1 MGEGWL
7 RNPKDGW
14 TYRFQRDE
22 KSWLQDPFVFVDKGR
37 AMPDGSPALL
47 KTRQYLRRKIA
58 EEMWKDLVRKGWEK
72 VPAMW
77 CAEAEPLKVL
87 TYPCSASLLSLL

>member
-1 MGEGWL
+1 M
-7 RNPKDGW
+7 
-14 TYRFQRDE
+14 
-22 KSWLQDPFVFVDKGR
+22 DKGR